1 MTCKSKVQKI
11 NNTLTGNK
19 QKLFL
24 KPPRSLPAS
33 VMKRKQ
39 SQEFVLRMPLKM
51 GCLKIAKVELWQKY
65 KKIKNSK
72 QTQKR
77 LCVKSDCVTV
87 ELLSVRYQNPSTL
100 KKCILLIV
108 ISIRCSI
115 FTVQNLTKEAVSAFV
130 SWGVGGGGLYSSAQF
145 NSGLETVFV
154 WFLRHYIQF
163 ESQMRWCLLSGLKI
177 FSWGRSHRCCLANS

>member
-1 MTCKSKVQKI
+1 
-11 NNTLTGNK
+11 
-19 QKLFL
+19 
-24 KPPRSLPAS
+24 
-33 VMKRKQ
+33 MKRKQ

-51 GCLKIAKVELWQKY
+51 GCLKIAKVELWQKN

-130 SWGVGGGGLYSSAQF
+130 SWGVGGCIPVLSSI
-145 NSGLETVFV
+145 L
-154 WFLRHYIQF
+154 
-163 ESQMRWCLLSGLKI
+163 GLKPYLCDFCDI
-177 FSWGRSHRCCLANS
+177 TFSLKVR

>member
-51 GCLKIAKVELWQKY
+51 GCLKIAKVELWQKN
-65 KKIKNSK
+65 KKNKKFKANTKVALCKKWLRYRGTPECSIPKSLY
-72 QTQKR
+72 TQKMYFTYCHFNQVFHLHCAEFNKR
-77 LCVKSDCVTV
+77 GCF
-87 ELLSVRYQNPSTL
+87 
-100 KKCILLIV
+100 
-108 ISIRCSI
+108 SIR
-115 FTVQNLTKEAVSAFV
+115 
-130 SWGVGGGGLYSSAQF
+130 GVGGWLYSSAQF

-177 FSWGRSHRCCLANS
+177 FSWGRSRRCCLANS

>member
-51 GCLKIAKVELWQKY
+51 GCLKIAKVELWQKN
-65 KKIKNSK
+65 KKFKAN
-72 QTQKR
+72 
-77 LCVKSDCVTV
+77 
-87 ELLSVRYQNPSTL
+87 
-100 KKCILLIV
+100 
-108 ISIRCSI
+108 
-115 FTVQNLTKEAVSAFV
+115 TKEALCKKWLRYRGTPECSIPKSLYTQKMYFTYCHFNQVFHLHCAEFNKRGCFSIRQL
-130 SWGVGGGGLYSSAQF
+130 GGGGVVFQCSVQF
-145 NSGLETVFV
+145 WAWNRICVIFATLHSV
-154 WFLRHYIQF
+154 WKSDEVMSTFWVKNIF
-163 ESQMRWCLLSGLKI
+163 MRKKS
-177 FSWGRSHRCCLANS
+177 